1 MLESMMELAL
11 SYTVLVTSSYV
22 VSGQLPS
29 LHIAEQCPNRQQVYS
44 IDVSALQD
52 GSWRPY
58 LADDLQLEFTM
69 LDPHLRL
76 PLSASSAEPAVS
88 TAASRFSARFQAPD
102 RHGVFTFKVDYRR
115 AGWSF
120 IDEKTVVSVTP
131 PRHDQYERFITGAL
145 PYYGGAA
152 SVSIA
157 TVGFVVLWLLQ

>member
-1 MLESMMELAL
+1 
-11 SYTVLVTSSYV
+11 
-22 VSGQLPS
+22 
-29 LHIAEQCPNRQQVYS
+29 
-44 IDVSALQD
+44 
-52 GSWRPY
+52 
-58 LADDLQLEFTM
+58 M

-76 PLSASSAEPAVS
+76 PLSAPSAEPAASVS
-88 TAASRFSARFQAPD
+88 TASRFSARFKAPD

-120 IDEKTVVSVTP
+120 IDSKTVVSVTP

-157 TVGFVVLWLLQ
+157 TIGFVVLWLLQ